1 MYNYPHYKETD
12 PSTVAAFMRQH
23 SFVTLI
29 GSDLSGRLAVTQV
42 PVVLEERGG
51 RFYLYGHIANKSDHH
66 KAFAENPHC
75 MALFTGPHAYV
86 SATWYTNPHMGST
99 WNYASV
105 HAKGNIRFLD
115 EAGLID
121 VLKKLSLHF
130 ENGDT
135 GSATYYDNL
144 PDEYTNKMIKAIVAF
159 ELEVTELDNVF
170 KLSQN
175 RDEQSYDHIIE
186 KLNEQVD
193 SDARK
198 VAALMKERKSK
209 VFG

>member
-12 PSTVAAFMRQH
+12 RSIVAAFMRKH
-23 SFVTLI
+23 SFITLI

-42 PVVLEERGG
+42 PVLVEEREGK
-51 RFYLYGHIANKSDHH
+51 FYLYGHIANKSDHH
-66 KAFAENPHC
+66 KALLENP
-75 MALFTGPHAYV
+75 MALALFTGPHAYV

-105 HAKGNIRFLD
+105 HARGNIRFLD
-115 EAGLID
+115 EAGLIN

-144 PDEYTNKMIKAIVAF
+144 PDEYTSKMIKAIVAF

-175 RDEQSYDHIIE
+175 RDEQSYDRIIA
-186 KLNEQVD
+186 KLNEQDD
-193 SDARK
+193 SDAK
-198 VAALMKERKSK
+198 KIAAMMKERKSK
-209 VFG
+209 VFS

>member
-12 PSTVAAFMRQH
+12 PAAVGAFMRQH
-23 SFVTLI
+23 PFITLI
-29 GSDLSGRLAVTQV
+29 GNDLSGRLAVTQV
-42 PVVLEERGG
+42 PVVVEERNG
-51 RFYLYGHIANKSDHH
+51 RFYLYGHIANKSDHQ
-66 KAFAENPHC
+66 KALAETSHC
-75 MALFTGPHAYV
+75 MALFTGPHVYV
-86 SATWYTNPHMGST
+86 SATWYSDPHMGST

-105 HAKGNIRFLD
+105 HARGIIRFLD
-115 EAGLID
+115 EAGLIN

-135 GSATYYDNL
+135 SSATYYDNL
-144 PDEYTNKMIKAIVAF
+144 PDEYTSKMIKAIVAF
-159 ELEVTELDNVF
+159 EMEVTELDNVF

-175 RDEQSYDHIIE
+175 RNEQSYDHIIE
-186 KLNEQVD
+186 KLNEQDD

-198 VAALMKERKSK
+198 VAAMMKERKNK

>member
-12 PSTVAAFMRQH
+12 LSTVAGFMRRH

-42 PVVLEERGG
+42 PVVVEERDDK
-51 RFYLYGHIANKSDHH
+51 FYLYGHIANKSDHH
-66 KAFAENPHC
+66 KALLENPGAL
-75 MALFTGPHAYV
+75 ALFTGPHAYV

-105 HAKGNIRFLD
+105 HARGNIRFLN
-115 EAGLID
+115 EAGLIN

-130 ENGDT
+130 ENGNT
-135 GSATYYDNL
+135 SSATYYDNL
-144 PDEYTNKMIKAIVAF
+144 PDEYTSKMIKAIVAF
-159 ELEVTELDNVF
+159 ELEVTDLDNVF

-186 KLNEQVD
+186 KLNEQDD

-198 VAALMKERKSK
+198 VAAMMKERKSK